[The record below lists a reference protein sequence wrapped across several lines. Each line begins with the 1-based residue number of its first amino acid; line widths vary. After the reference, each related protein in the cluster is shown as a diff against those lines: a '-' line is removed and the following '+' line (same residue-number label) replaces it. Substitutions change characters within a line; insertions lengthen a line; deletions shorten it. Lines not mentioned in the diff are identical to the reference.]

1 MSGEGL
7 TGDYNLSLQQQ
18 AIKRARVL
26 AAIAAQGLNGGADT
40 LVTLATG
47 AAGPLDNLSPRDYI
61 NSKS

>member
-40 LVTLATG
+40 LVTLVTG
-47 AAGPLDNLSPRDYI
+47 AANLSPRDYI